1 MGTRPSA
8 TRPAPSRGC
17 PASWCRGVADW
28 GRDARLTVAPNDE
41 ELLLGAAV
49 LRMIELDQARRVV
62 RARMGRRPLP
72 AYEYLNRV
80 LPRLRGHVCNLQ
92 ATVATCAP
100 KNSAPPRQPGE
111 RLSCPGLG
119 AVPPWRF
126 LTADAD

>member
-62 RARMGRRPLP
+62 RARMGRRPGRLG
-72 AYEYLNRV
+72 R
-80 LPRLRGHVCNLQ
+80 LPRAQSEREDVRVVVPVAAAQ
-92 ATVATCAP
+92 AAKHEDRVVVGQQ
-100 KNSAPPRQPGE
+100 R
-111 RLSCPGLG
+111 RR
-119 AVPPWRF
+119 VPP
-126 LTADAD
+126 AG